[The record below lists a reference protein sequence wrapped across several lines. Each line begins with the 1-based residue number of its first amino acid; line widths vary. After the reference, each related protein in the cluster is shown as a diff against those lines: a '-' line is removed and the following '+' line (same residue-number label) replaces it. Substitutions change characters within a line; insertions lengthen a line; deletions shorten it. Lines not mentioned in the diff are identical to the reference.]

1 MHLKKSIGEQKMLL
15 IQLKIKEDADHAGLS
30 QLQEHFNLDML
41 LQDNHCW
48 VSLNNNWLIVVDQK
62 VSNVKDVVV
71 LGQNGLLIIL
81 ITLVL
86 F

>member
-41 LQDNHCW
+41 LQDNHC
-48 VSLNNNWLIVVDQK
+48 
-62 VSNVKDVVV
+62 
-71 LGQNGLLIIL
+71 
-81 ITLVL
+81 
-86 F
+86 